1 MCHMYTQVF
10 HYSRISNSMQEIHD
24 IKENRF
30 IFYLIINNKTA
41 NERLNSYFT
50 NESTINTLF
59 N

>member
-1 MCHMYTQVF
+1 MYTQVF